1 MRSRDTTVGLL
12 STFPPTQC
20 GLATFTAALAEHL
33 GGAPGSVGVVRVMD
47 RADRTAHP
55 DRLELAE
62 TPSARPVDGPGGPRV
77 GRPGAR
83 VVGHLVNGSA
93 ASLRDAARLLSSYDV
108 AVLQHEYGIFGG
120 TDGRDVLD
128 LVGALTV
135 PLVVVTHTVLL
146 EPTVSQR
153 DILLRLLSAAAHVV
167 TMTRTA
173 RDRLVAHYGVD
184 PASVSVVP
192 HGAADHRAIGPAVRA
207 ARPSP
212 RRPTVLTW
220 GLLGPGKGIEWAI
233 DAMPLL
239 RDLDPRYVVLGRTH
253 PKVLET
259 VGDGYRTGLV
269 RRAAERGV
277 SDLVDFDDSYLD
289 VPDLARRV
297 AAADVVLLPYD
308 SVEQVTSG
316 VLIEAV
322 SAGRPVVST
331 GFPHARELLGDGT
344 GLVVPR
350 ADPGAIAVAL
360 RRVLTEPGLA
370 QTLTERAEQ
379 RAPELVWPAV
389 AERYRD
395 ITRAVRPSGTRTGS
409 LVDAP

>member
-1 MRSRDTTVGLL
+1 MV
-12 STFPPTQC
+12 
-20 GLATFTAALAEHL
+20 
-33 GGAPGSVGVVRVMD
+33 
-47 RADRTAHP
+47 
-55 DRLELAE
+55 
-62 TPSARPVDGPGGPRV
+62 
-77 GRPGAR
+77 
-83 VVGHLVNGSA
+83 
-93 ASLRDAARLLSSYDV
+93 
-108 AVLQHEYGIFGG
+108 QHEYGIFGG
-120 TDGRDVLD
+120 ADGRDVLE
-128 LVGALTV
+128 LVDALTV

-146 EPTVSQR
+146 EPTAAQR
-153 DILLRLLSAAAHVV
+153 DILLSLLESAAHVV

-173 RDRLVAHYGVD
+173 RDRLVLRYGAD
-184 PASVSVVP
+184 PDSVSVVP
-192 HGAADHRAIGPAVRA
+192 HGAADHRDIGPVVRA

-212 RRPTVLTW
+212 RRPTILTW

-233 DAMPLL
+233 DAMLLL

-259 VGDGYRTGLV
+259 VGDGYRQGLV

-277 SDLVDFDDSYLD
+277 CDLVDFDDSYLD

-322 SAGRPVVST
+322 CAGRPVVST
-331 GFPHARELLGDGT
+331 GFPHAVELLGDGT

-350 ADPGAIAVAL
+350 EDPGAIAVAL

-370 QTLTERAEQ
+370 QTLTARAER
-379 RAPELVWPAV
+379 RAPELVWSAV

-395 ITRAVRPSGTRTGS
+395 IARAVRTTGTRTPF
-409 LVDAP
+409 LVAAP

>member
-1 MRSRDTTVGLL
+1 VSGARTTVGLL
-12 STFPPTQC
+12 STYPPTQC

-33 GGAPGSVGVVRVMD
+33 GGSSGSVGVVRVLD
-47 RADRTAHP
+47 P
-55 DRLELAE
+55 VDRLELADR
-62 TPSARPVDGPGGPRV
+62 AV
-77 GRPGAR
+77 GQPDAGLGEHRAGRSDAR
-83 VVGHLVNGSA
+83 VVGHLVNGSP

-108 AVLQHEYGIFGG
+108 AVVQHEYGIFGG
-120 TDGRDVLD
+120 TDGRDVLE
-128 LVGALTV
+128 LVDALTV

-146 EPTVSQR
+146 EPTVAQR
-153 DILLRLLSAAAHVV
+153 DILLRLLESAAHVV

-173 RDRLVAHYGVD
+173 RDRLVTRYGAD
-184 PASVSVVP
+184 PEAVSVVP
-192 HGAADHRAIGPAVRA
+192 HGAADHRAVGPAVRA

-259 VGDGYRTGLV
+259 VGDGYRTGLI
-269 RRAAERGV
+269 RRAAEREV

-331 GFPHARELLGDGT
+331 GFPHAVELLGDGT

-370 QTLTERAEQ
+370 QTLTVRAER

-395 ITRAVRPSGTRTGS
+395 IVRAVHATGS
-409 LVDAP
+409 RAGALVPTP